1 MSKLKT
7 FLKNPIRAV
16 KSYRENK
23 SEARLQR
30 LLSPEVYPT
39 LSDKDAIS
47 AMFEVRFG
55 RKPNFRHPKT
65 YNEKLQWLKL
75 YYRRPELIQMVDKYE
90 VKKIV
95 AEKIGEDYVI
105 PTIGLWDSAED
116 IDFDALPEQFVL
128 KCTHDS
134 ASVKICKDKKTF
146 DREAAKEHFA
156 ARLKKNP
163 FSYGREWPYLGVKP
177 RIIAEPYLED
187 EASGEL
193 PDYKFFCFD
202 GVVKAL
208 FIATERQKKGEETK
222 FDFYD
227 TEGKHLDLRHGH
239 PNAVPPPPLP
249 SQFEKM
255 KELAKVLSKGFPH
268 VRIDFYECNGKVYF
282 GEYTFFHHCGFERFD
297 PLVWDET
304 FGSWLTLP
312 KKKIR

>member
-1 MSKLKT
+1 MSKIKT
-7 FLKNPIRAV
+7 FLKNPVKAV
-16 KSYRENK
+16 KSRLENK
-23 SEARLQR
+23 REERLR
-30 LLSPEVYPT
+30 HDLSKEVYPT
-39 LSDKDAIS
+39 LPDKEAIS
-47 AMFEVRFG
+47 AMFYVRFG
-55 RKPNFRHPKT
+55 KKPNLCHPKT

-75 YYRRPELIQMVDKYE
+75 YNRKPEYIPLVDKCE

-95 AEKIGEDYVI
+95 AEKIGSEYVI
-105 PTIGLWDSAED
+105 PTLGVWSSPDD

-146 DREAAKEHFA
+146 DKEAAKKHFA
-156 ARLKKNP
+156 ACLKKNP

-187 EASGEL
+187 EAAGEL

-202 GVVKAL
+202 GEVKAL
-208 FIATERQKKGEETK
+208 FIATERQKAGEETK

-227 TEGKHLDLRHGH
+227 AEGKHLDLRHGH

-249 SQFEKM
+249 KQFEQM
-255 KELAKVLSKGFPH
+255 KELAEVLSKGFPH
-268 VRIDFYECNGKVYF
+268 VRVDFYECNGRVYF
-282 GEYTFFHHCGFERFD
+282 GEYTFFHHCGFEPFD
-297 PLVWDET
+297 PPVWDEI

-312 KKKIR
+312 KKKTK